1 MASPEYLAAILVD
14 NMDQHTQEEFASIA
28 AEANVYRQGHLKVA
42 EELIK
47 SQDHVDMLFTA
58 QGKRASRWQVPAAPK
73 RPSQPERLILSEKN
87 KEHLKIIVAAQVS
100 DMMPSIQRLVARDPR
115 IQRFSLSNSTRFKE
129 LIIKQYKED
138 LAARRKSEISL
149 LRAATTMSKA
159 NVSTQAYRAIRS
171 ILVGMGFRDVLPTW
185 KDLGEAR
192 DRVETCADVDLQ
204 LTATADGWFASPT
217 ALIEL
222 DLLRRLQMPSANLK
236 KQKYESGARAI
247 GFSGPGK
254 HGWQDKWTVKITLD
268 ARSITKKTSQTEVS
282 IQTFGEGEAGE
293 AESHRALGLRTLG
306 IWMGKDSREKVQVNT
321 PESWKEIQ
329 KIADHGLVFNRELQ
343 TFLGQAEAFR
353 NLSEAEQQA
362 VLGDQEK
369 KYCPVKIQ
377 FVFGGDMAAQCAV
390 FGHGCAGNHYCGL
403 CMAHEEDRHLP
414 YRLVTTEEETSF
426 QAMAHKYDMHA
437 RTLFAINTGQ
447 DHKGVQVL
455 TAEGLRNST
464 AMDAAAREAASRADK
479 QREAE
484 ANDGSRR
491 AKKRARTVPVANS
504 VPDVAVLKML
514 VGWKQPGKHA
524 MDCSCHQCL
533 IPKGTCVRVIPKI
546 GFQRPSKFLKE
557 HCPAITPEMC
567 PFCVLHCNMRV
578 TEALFFQICQAA
590 LTSSRRNQLIDRMN
604 TALHELGINRSY
616 QESKVNPG
624 IYEKISFEGHQVWD
638 LLDTGSDGRMG
649 IQRVLDAMWPGAA
662 EDPGVGKTYGVRF
675 VPRVMEVWRQWA
687 VVANLQSERFSK
699 KLKEDVVDGEDG
711 FARFGKECREFIFR
725 FQAMATVDFSKAYY
739 LHTLLHHAGDF
750 MRALSLV
757 GLNLGMLSNSAA
769 ERKHEYG
776 RRASRKALAS
786 NGWSKKSKKYA
797 GKPNLL
803 VYLTM
808 KEINMWEYGE
818 DLVSHEIARRCQAG
832 DGPASG
838 ESSLL
843 AGRRVDWT
851 VQPRRNVPVNSA
863 TSASGDDADGSD
875 SDDDSEPLLSVDE
888 VRAEFE
894 AGPKAPPPSFETSN
908 KKIWGER
915 DRTKAFAMIG
925 LQRKGQEE
933 PKDFDPDGES
943 FLFDG
948 VPVYVTD
955 DAESVPGSEEDLEFT
970 INSFDFP
977 EQDEEEDESYAMQE
991 GAEERDLAA
1000 EPFEWETPKG
1010 VEMGSD
1016 AHDASGSAAQTE
1028 PEKRTVYPRRRQQT
1042 PTLHAAAA
1050 PGPAAATGS
1059 GRLPRQQAEP
1069 DHPASAGFEFAEGST
1084 SDVVPVPRAQAVH
1097 WQPGAS
1103 AAIIPFMGSASDS
1116 CDGARRPAPARRGR
1130 GGQGLQQRGRG
1141 QPGQGAGR
1149 RGGGKPAGGRGTSH
1163 AFS

>member
-14 NMDQHTQEEFASIA
+14 NMDQHTQDEFASIA

-236 KQKYESGARAI
+236 KQKFESGARTI
-247 GFSGPGK
+247 GFSGSGM

-321 PESWKEIQ
+321 PKIWKEIQ
-329 KIADHGLVFNRELQ
+329 EIADHGLVFNRELQ

-464 AMDAAAREAASRADK
+464 AMDAAAREAAARADK

-524 MDCSCHQCL
+524 MDCSCYQCL

-711 FARFGKECREFIFR
+711 FTRYGKECREFVFR

-750 MRALSLV
+750 MRSLSLV

-797 GKPNLL
+797 EKPNLL

-838 ESSLL
+838 GPSPLL

-851 VQPRRNVPVNSA
+851 VQPRRNLQVNSA

-1050 PGPAAATGS
+1050 PAAATGS

-1084 SDVVPVPRAQAVH
+1084 SDVVPVPRAKAV
-1097 WQPGAS
+1097 QPAS
-1103 AAIIPFMGSASDS
+1103 AAILTFVGSASDS
-1116 CDGARRPAPARRGR
+1116 CDGARRPAPARRG
-1130 GGQGLQQRGRG
+1130 GLGQQQRGRG
-1141 QPGQGAGR
+1141 QGAR
-1149 RGGGKPAGGRGTSH
+1149 RTGGGKPAGGRGTGISH

>member
-1 MASPEYLAAILVD
+1 MASPEIVAGIFMA
-14 NMDQHTQEEFASIA
+14 NMDQHTQEEFAGIA
-28 AEANVYRQGHLKVA
+28 AEANVYRPGHLKVA

-47 SQDHVDMLFTA
+47 SQDHADMLFTA
-58 QGKRASRWQVPAAPK
+58 QGKRASRWHVPAPK

-149 LRAATTMSKA
+149 LRAATMMSKA
-159 NVSTQAYRAIRS
+159 NVSTKAYRAIRS
-171 ILVGMGFRDVLPTW
+171 ILVSMGFRNVLPTW
-185 KDLGEAR
+185 KDLDEAR
-192 DRVETCADVDLQ
+192 DKIETCADVDLQ

-236 KQKYESGARAI
+236 KQKFESDARTI
-247 GFSGPGK
+247 GFSGPGM

-321 PESWKEIQ
+321 PKIWKEIQ
-329 KIADHGLVFNRELQ
+329 EIADHGLVFNRELQ

-353 NLSEAEQQA
+353 KMSEAEQQA

-369 KYCPVKIQ
+369 KYCQVKIL

-414 YRLVTTEEETSF
+414 YILVTTEEETSF
-426 QAMAHKYDMHA
+426 QAMANKYDMHA

-464 AMDAAAREAASRADK
+464 AMDAAAREAAARADK
-479 QREAE
+479 QREAD

-491 AKKRARTVPVANS
+491 AKKRPRTVPVANS
-504 VPDVAVLKML
+504 VPDVAVLKTL

-524 MDCSCHQCL
+524 MDCSCPQCL

-546 GFQRPSKFLKE
+546 GFQRPSKFLNE

-624 IYEKISFEGHQVWD
+624 NYEKMTFEGHQVWD

-699 KLKEDVVDGEDG
+699 KLKDNVVDGEDG
-711 FARFGKECREFIFR
+711 FARYGKECREFVFR
-725 FQAMATVDFSKAYY
+725 FQAMATVDYSKAYY

-750 MRALSLV
+750 MLALSLV

-851 VQPRRNVPVNSA
+851 VQPRRNLQVNSA

-925 LQRKGQEE
+925 LQRKGKAE
-933 PKDFDPDGES
+933 PEDFDPDRES

-977 EQDEEEDESYAMQE
+977 EQDEDEDESYAMLE

-1010 VEMGSD
+1010 GEMGSD

-1028 PEKRTVYPRRRQQT
+1028 PENYRTVYPRRRQQT

-1050 PGPAAATGS
+1050 PAAATGS
-1059 GRLPRQQAEP
+1059 
-1069 DHPASAGFEFAEGST
+1069 ASAGFEFAEGST
-1084 SDVVPVPRAQAVH
+1084 SDVVPVPRAKAV
-1097 WQPGAS
+1097 QPAS
-1103 AAIIPFMGSASDS
+1103 AAILTFVGSASDS
-1116 CDGARRPAPARRGR
+1116 CDGARRPAPARRG
-1130 GGQGLQQRGRG
+1130 GLGLQQRGRG
-1141 QPGQGAGR
+1141 QGARAR
-1149 RGGGKPAGGRGTSH
+1149 RTGGPGGKPAGGRGTGISH

>member
-1 MASPEYLAAILVD
+1 MASPEILAEIFMA
-14 NMDQHTQEEFASIA
+14 NMDQHTQEEFAGIA
-28 AEANVYRQGHLKVA
+28 AEANVYRPGHLKVA

-47 SQDHVDMLFTA
+47 SQDHADMLFTA
-58 QGKRASRWQVPAAPK
+58 QGKRASRWHVPAPK

-149 LRAATTMSKA
+149 LRAATMMSKA
-159 NVSTQAYRAIRS
+159 NVSTKAYRAIRS
-171 ILVGMGFRDVLPTW
+171 ILVSMGFRDVLPTW
-185 KDLGEAR
+185 KDLDEAR
-192 DRVETCADVDLQ
+192 DKIETCADVDLQ

-236 KQKYESGARAI
+236 KQKFESDARTI
-247 GFSGPGK
+247 GFSGPGM

-282 IQTFGEGEAGE
+282 MQTFGEGEAGE

-321 PESWKEIQ
+321 PKIWKEIQ
-329 KIADHGLVFNRELQ
+329 EIADHGLVFNRELQ

-353 NLSEAEQQA
+353 KMSEAEQQA

-369 KYCPVKIQ
+369 KYCPVKIL

-414 YRLVTTEEETSF
+414 YILVTTEEETSF
-426 QAMAHKYDMHA
+426 QAMANKYDMHA

-464 AMDAAAREAASRADK
+464 AMDAAAREAAARADK
-479 QREAE
+479 QREAD

-491 AKKRARTVPVANS
+491 AKKRPRTVPVANS
-504 VPDVAVLKML
+504 VPDVAVLKTL

-524 MDCSCHQCL
+524 MDCSCPQCL

-546 GFQRPSKFLKE
+546 GFQRPSKFLNE

-624 IYEKISFEGHQVWD
+624 NYEKMTFEGHQVWD

-711 FARFGKECREFIFR
+711 FARYGKECREFVFR
-725 FQAMATVDFSKAYY
+725 FQAMATVDFSKSYY

-750 MRALSLV
+750 MRSLSLV

-797 GKPNLL
+797 EKPNLL

-818 DLVSHEIARRCQAG
+818 DLVSHEIARRVQAG

-843 AGRRVDWT
+843 AGGRVNWT
-851 VQPRRNVPVNSA
+851 VQPRRKLPVNSA

-875 SDDDSEPLLSVDE
+875 LDDDLEPLLSDGE

-925 LQRKGQEE
+925 LQRKGKAE
-933 PKDFDPDGES
+933 PEDFDPDRES

-977 EQDEEEDESYAMQE
+977 EQDEDEDESYAMLE

-1010 VEMGSD
+1010 GEMGSD

-1028 PEKRTVYPRRRQQT
+1028 PENYRTVYPRRRQQT

-1050 PGPAAATGS
+1050 PAAATGS
-1059 GRLPRQQAEP
+1059 
-1069 DHPASAGFEFAEGST
+1069 ASAGFEFAEGST
-1084 SDVVPVPRAQAVH
+1084 SDVVPVPRAKAV
-1097 WQPGAS
+1097 QPAS
-1103 AAIIPFMGSASDS
+1103 AAILTFVGSASDS
-1116 CDGARRPAPARRGR
+1116 CDGARRPAPARRG
-1130 GGQGLQQRGRG
+1130 GLGQQQRGRG
-1141 QPGQGAGR
+1141 QGAR
-1149 RGGGKPAGGRGTSH
+1149 RTGGGKPAGGRGTGISH

>member
-1 MASPEYLAAILVD
+1 MASPEYVAAIFVD

-115 IQRFSLSNSTRFKE
+115 IQRFSLSNNTRFKE
-129 LIIKQYKED
+129 LIIKQYKQD

-236 KQKYESGARAI
+236 KQKHESGARAI

-321 PESWKEIQ
+321 PDIWKEIQ
-329 KIADHGLVFNRELQ
+329 QIAEQGLVFNRELQ

-353 NLSEAEQQA
+353 KMSEQEQQA

-403 CMAHEEDRHLP
+403 CMAHEEARHLP
-414 YRLVTTEEETSF
+414 YILVTAEEETSF

-464 AMDAAAREAASRADK
+464 AMDAAAREAAARADK

-504 VPDVAVLKML
+504 VPDVAVLKTL

-524 MDCSCHQCL
+524 MDCSCPQCL

-546 GFQRPSKFLKE
+546 GFQRPSKFLNE

-797 GKPNLL
+797 EKPNLL

-808 KEINMWEYGE
+808 KEINMWEYGA

-851 VQPRRNVPVNSA
+851 VQPRRNLQVNSA

-977 EQDEEEDESYAMQE
+977 EQDEDEDESYAMLE
-991 GAEERDLAA
+991 GAEEIDLAA
-1000 EPFEWETPKG
+1000 EHFEWETPKG
-1010 VEMGSD
+1010 GEMGSD